1 MVLSL
6 LQGLCEFTQQGC
18 TCLSKHSHF
27 FTWTLPGQGRVT
39 SLAMTDLHGGEVS
52 GKRWPAVALTQQG
65 RPGCGNSDGKLLEL
79 CKTSAESLLQSIGL
93 DL

>member
-6 LQGLCEFTQQGC
+6 LQGLREFTQRSR
-18 TCLSKHSHF
+18 TCVCKHGHF

-52 GKRWPAVALTQQG
+52 GGRSPAVALTQQG
-65 RPGCGNSDGKLLEL
+65 RHSLWLFRLENW
-79 CKTSAESLLQSIGL
+79 
-93 DL
+93 